1 VPVTLELAKVQYD
14 CVKEVKNIA
23 ALCGY
28 VEAKEVKYFFFTIFH
43 LPKSLSDLDF
53 MK

>member
-28 VEAKEVKYFFFTIFH
+28 VEAKEVKYFFLVSPSWFSTE
-43 LPKSLSDLDF
+43 DL
-53 MK
+53 